1 MCRKHRE
8 VEKEVEWN
16 KGASWGAHFII
27 EWWTEALLSV
37 TVQSTVIFFF
47 LIPPTQRCAIL
58 SSVIFFP
65 SLSPQSAWDAWQ
77 MNVEEMLYFPQFGW
91 GVYSRVAAS
100 FFVSSCS
107 AWAEGACWEQ
117 SLRWSLPV
125 VSCPCFEALF
135 ASERPSFSQDPSRT
149 EKNARYPFAKTTYLS
164 SISHTVCRRF
174 V

>member
-1 MCRKHRE
+1 MCRKHGD
-8 VEKEVEWN
+8 VEKEVEW
-16 KGASWGAHFII
+16 KQGASRGAHFII

-37 TVQSTVIFFF
+37 TVQSTVIFF

-117 SLRWSLPV
+117 SLRWSPPV

-149 EKNARYPFAKTTYLS
+149 EMNARYPFAKTTYLS
-164 SISHTVCRRF
+164 SISHTVCQRF